1 MKFYI
6 NNFLLNLGTL
16 ILITLFLRVGR
27 LDDNAVYLFS
37 ILMGFV
43 YYFLLYSIY
52 NFNITP
58 KAYFTVLL
66 IPSIFVSA
74 FVLLYNFLILDFQ
87 FLLEII
93 ILSFFFLIMYLFV
106 QVQKVINENYS
117 SYVRE
122 YKSNLTFN
130 AFLMILSHFLLSLA
144 LFNLPINNNILSFT
158 ISVLFSGTLHIVVLF
173 LLHEKYR
180 SMILALLVYFYF
192 VICTSFLYIVG
203 FINPEKIVFIIFG
216 FTLLFKLL
224 QDSIIYDG
232 KMKLKRSAYIEILLH
247 LSIITIIFVYSAF

>member
-1 MKFYI
+1 MKFNI
-6 NNFLLNLGTL
+6 KNFLLNLGTL
-16 ILITLFLRVGR
+16 ILIILFLRIGR

-66 IPSIFVSA
+66 IPSVFVSA
-74 FVLLYNFLILDFQ
+74 FVLLYNFLILDLQ
-87 FLLEII
+87 FFLEII
-93 ILSFFFLIMYLFV
+93 ILAFSFLIMYLFV
-106 QVQKVINENYS
+106 EVQKVINDNYS

-130 AFLMILSHFLLSLA
+130 AFLMILSHFLLSFA
-144 LFNLPINNNILSFT
+144 LYNIPINDNILSFT
-158 ISVLFSGTLHIVVLF
+158 VSILFSGILHIVVLF

-192 VICTSFLYIVG
+192 AVCVAFLYMIG
-203 FINPEKIVFIIFG
+203 FINPEKIVFVIFG

-224 QDSIIYDG
+224 QDSIIYEG
-232 KMKLKRSAYIEILLH
+232 KMKLKKSAYIEIFLH
-247 LSIITIIFVYSAF
+247 LFMITAILIYSAF